1 MTNVLVRP
9 VPRARGYLWRLL
21 LLLIPSL
28 ATLGAGAYYH
38 YNVPPGGTINGVK
51 LVTKEG
57 LVGQAS
63 EAVSNVNPSNPDLY
77 LRLFLRDDK
86 ELWPERMPELIKK
99 DTPVGNGLTWDL
111 PATMQMT
118 NLARVDVWDHH
129 AITKDKQLDRIT
141 ITGWN
146 TEGQR
151 YRVELIGQPNKPPEW
166 ALPLAAAGAALTLAG
181 LAKFVWDQVV

>member
-9 VPRARGYLWRLL
+9 VPRARGYLWRWLL
-21 LLLIPSL
+21 LLVPAL
-28 ATLGAGAYYH
+28 AMLGYGLQRYYA
-38 YNVPPGGTINGVK
+38 VAPGGTINAVK
-51 LVTKEG
+51 LSTKDG

-77 LRLFLRDDK
+77 LRLYLAGDK
-86 ELWPERMPELIKK
+86 ELWPEKMPELVKK

-151 YRVELIGQPNKPPEW
+151 YHVELIGQPNKAPEW
-166 ALPLAAAGAALTLAG
+166 ALPLAAAGAALTLAVI
-181 LAKFVWDQVV
+181 AKFVWDQVV